1 MLLNTIWFALVT
13 VLFMGFF
20 FLEGFDYG
28 VGMLL
33 PFIAKND
40 DQRRAVINAIG
51 PVWDGNEVWMI
62 TAGGAI
68 FAAFPQWYATLFSG
82 FYLALFLMLVALILR
97 GVGFEFRSKEE
108 NPGWRNF
115 WDWMIF
121 LGSFLPALLWGVAV
135 ANLVRGVPIGPDM
148 NYRGNFLTLLNPFGL
163 LGGAAAV
170 AVFVFHGANYLS
182 LKLEEPLLARARAT
196 ARLWAPAA
204 VGLTVAFVLAS
215 AAYGLFSREAR
226 ALAVLFTLLAAIGLL
241 GGWYGRTRNADAL
254 AFWAT
259 GLGVLFAVASVFAGL
274 YPNVMPSSLDPRY
287 SLTVVNAAA
296 SPYTLRVMT
305 WVAAIFTP
313 LVLLYQGWTYWVFR
327 GRVRIGSGEGY

>member
-1 MLLNTIWFALVT
+1 MLLNTVWFALVA
-13 VLFMGFF
+13 VLFVGFF

-33 PFIAKND
+33 PFLAKED

-97 GVGFEFRSKEE
+97 GVGFEFRSKVES
-108 NPGWRNF
+108 PGWRSF

-148 NYRGNFLTLLNPFGL
+148 NYRGSFLTLLNPFGL
-163 LGGAAAV
+163 LGGLAAV
-170 AVFVFHGANYLS
+170 TVFLFHGANFLG
-182 LKLEEPLLARARAT
+182 LKLEEPLADRARAA
-196 ARLWAPAA
+196 ARLWAPIAGILA
-204 VGLTVAFVLAS
+204 ILFVLG
-215 AAYGLFSREAR
+215 AAGYGLFGRQGGVAAR
-226 ALAVLFTLLAAIGLL
+226 FFALLAALGLL
-241 GGWYGRTRNADAL
+241 GGWYARVRGRDGA

-259 GLGVLFAVASVFAGL
+259 GLGVVFAVAMVFSGL
-274 YPNVMPSSLDPRY
+274 YPNVMPSSLDPTY

-327 GRVRIGSGEGY
+327 DRVRVGSGGGY